1 MRRFIC
7 LLGVHKLELPPA
19 TKVWD
24 HRREGAAEH
33 GKYRAQCKKMR
44 DFKKDLIERQIRF
57 FMDQRDEKGE
67 QKGQKDK
74 QKNHWNQNLPAGH
87 LQRPLEGVVVGS
99 SR

>member
-1 MRRFIC
+1 
-7 LLGVHKLELPPA
+7 
-19 TKVWD
+19 
-24 HRREGAAEH
+24 
-33 GKYRAQCKKMR
+33 MR

-57 FMDQRDEKGE
+57 FMEQRDEKGE

-74 QKNHWNQNLPAGH
+74 QKNQWNQNLPAGH